1 MTKKESK
8 SAEGAER
15 KGGKGNEKNKFE
27 SLLKRYGFVVMNN
40 GGSKYF
46 CRKDGSQ
53 KVPYSTTE
61 PNDISN
67 QEAKSILKN
76 LGFPQNTINDILR

>member
-1 MTKKESK
+1 MKKREF
-8 SAEGAER
+8 ER
-15 KGGKGNEKNKFE
+15 
-27 SLLKRYGFVVMNN
+27 LLKRYGFVVENN

-76 LGFPQNTINDILR
+76 LGFPPKTINDILR